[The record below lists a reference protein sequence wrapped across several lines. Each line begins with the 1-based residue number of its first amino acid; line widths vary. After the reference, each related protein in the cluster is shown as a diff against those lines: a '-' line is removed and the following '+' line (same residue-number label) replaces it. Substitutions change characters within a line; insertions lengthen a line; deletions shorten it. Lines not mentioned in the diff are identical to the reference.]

1 MEIACPIRS
10 TSIKAELNHVI
21 DVLFCD
27 AAEGRVLKTTAGYYR
42 MQRAL
47 PMVDSQ
53 EMFMQEAQ
61 DNSEFVKTKK
71 TSLVKKMLRTFGE
84 WMIRKSSQ

>member
-1 MEIACPIRS
+1 
-10 TSIKAELNHVI
+10 
-21 DVLFCD
+21 
-27 AAEGRVLKTTAGYYR
+27 
-42 MQRAL
+42 MQRVL

-53 EMFMQEAQ
+53 EMFMQDAQ

-71 TSLVKKMLRTFGE
+71 TSLVKKMFRTFGE